1 LRKSRAGNTSPRK
14 PLGFRGASL
23 FERAKDFNLITKI
36 LGENRIIFQLWQT
49 IDANQMKGVASYIT
63 TQSSGTAEPASL
75 IGAHET
81 AFQKMSNYAQMA
93 NDPQIRAYFE
103 KSAQSA
109 QSTKQKLMSFLS

>member
-1 LRKSRAGNTSPRK
+1 VELQNLRH
-14 PLGFRGASL
+14 
-23 FERAKDFNLITKI
+23 
-36 LGENRIIFQLWQT
+36 
-49 IDANQMKGVASYIT
+49 
-63 TQSSGTAEPASL
+63 L